1 MAGLFFVLFL
11 REVKRVNFDL
21 NIFNTTVIPAIIF
34 IIWIVIQVG
43 LPKKYAPV
51 VSLIL
56 GVAAGLIFVGLSP
69 EGFVAGVLLGA
80 AAVGFH
86 SGTKNVIEGGT
97 NNVRK

>member
-1 MAGLFFVLFL
+1 MRLL
-11 REVKRVNFDL
+11 NFDL
-21 NIFNTTVIPAIIF
+21 SIFNTTVIPAIIF

-51 VSLIL
+51 VSLVL
-56 GVAAGLIFVGLSP
+56 GVSAGLVFVGVTP

-86 SGTKNVIEGGT
+86 SGTKNIIQGGT
-97 NNVRK
+97 SNVKK